1 MNAVLGQVVG
11 FRRRSDAE
19 LSDREVKYLDIPPFS
34 LNSSFRASRVSVNT
48 SKPQLSQES
57 YSPS

>member
-34 LNSSFRASRVSVNT
+34 LNSPFRASRVSVTT
-48 SKPQLSQES
+48 SKP
-57 YSPS
+57 